1 MSTEY
6 VPIRVSTLRGDQKID
21 FDAYV
26 KINEKYIL
34 YIKSGDSFEGERLQ
48 RLKSKKLKKMFIAPD
63 SEQRYRTYMQ
73 KNIEMAYDKGSGKDI
88 TTRAEIIQG
97 NQQSNAEAVMED
109 PGNAQAYQETKD
121 AAGKFVQFLEQEDK
135 SLSSILNIVNADQNI
150 AHHGV
155 TVSSLAVA
163 LAKKLKVQDPKQ
175 LQLLS
180 LGALLHDFEHF
191 QSGVAINRPIEQMTE
206 AEVKLYKQHPQLG
219 AQKVQDKKH
228 FDATVIKI
236 IAEHEEYVD
245 GKGYPYG
252 LVESKM
258 DPLSVIVA
266 PCNMVDRLI
275 TFEGVPRKDA
285 VKRLMITAVGRYPL
299 NYIQALGDIMSAL

>member
-26 KINEKYIL
+26 KINDKFIL
-34 YIKSGDSFEGERLQ
+34 YIKTGDSFEGERLQ
-48 RLKSKKLKKMFIAPD
+48 RLKAKKLKKMFIAPD
-63 SEQRYRTYMQ
+63 AEQNYRSYMQ

-121 AAGKFVQFLEQEDK
+121 AAGKFVQFLEQEEK

-191 QSGVAINRPIEQMTE
+191 QSGVAVNRPIDQMTE
-206 AEVKLYKQHPQLG
+206 AELKLYKQHPQLG

-236 IAEHEEYVD
+236 IAEHEEYID

-299 NYIQALGDIMSAL
+299 NYIQALGDIMSAI